1 VVEAVGGVAG
11 EIGEDVTDDRLMNVR
26 EVAELLG
33 LSPGTVYHL
42 ASQRRIPVV
51 RLSARCLKFRHS
63 EILAWIESKSQKETN
78 DGRQD

>member
-1 VVEAVGGVAG
+1 MDGDAG
-11 EIGEDVTDDRLMNVR
+11 KVNEEIMTQDRLMNVR

-33 LSPGTVYHL
+33 LSPGTIYHL

-63 EILAWIESKSQKETN
+63 EILAWIEGKSQKETS
-78 DGRQD
+78 DERED